1 MNERSHLL
9 IVLKHDRQQLRLLSE
24 CPNCRARFK
33 IPALLV
39 DGHRQ
44 RCFMTFAQ
52 MTEYHQAYF

>member
-1 MNERSHLL
+1 
-9 IVLKHDRQQLRLLSE
+9 LLSE

-39 DGHRQ
+39 DGHCQ

-52 MTEYHQAYF
+52 MTEYHQAYS